1 MTRVVSPTTDFWQ
14 GKCVRLRA
22 VEPADAPTFFQW
34 NQNSERSRALDFVW
48 PPSSLASVTAWVEEH
63 SRNKLK
69 KDTFH
74 FVIEDLEGA
83 PVGSISTHHC
93 EPRNGTFS
101 YGVDIA
107 PEHQRRGYASES
119 IRLVLKYYFQEL
131 RYQKASVAIHS
142 YNEASIRL
150 HQRLGFKREGTLRR
164 MVFTRGQYYD
174 LIWFG
179 ITAEESAA

>member
-1 MTRVVSPTTDFWQ
+1 MTRAGSPTTGFWQ
-14 GKCVRLRA
+14 GKRIRLRA

-34 NQNSERSRALDFVW
+34 NQNSERSRALDFLW
-48 PPSSLASVTAWVEEH
+48 PPSSLASVAAWAEEQ
-63 SRNKLK
+63 SKNRLE

-74 FVIEDLEGA
+74 WVIENVEGV
-83 PVGSISTHHC
+83 PIGSISTHHC

-131 RYQKASVAIHS
+131 RYQKASVAVHS

-150 HQRLGFKREGTLRR
+150 HQRLGFQREGTLRR

-179 ITAEESAA
+179 ITAEEFAA